1 MSVIA
6 VVTGA
11 GSGIGEAIA
20 RRLAKE
26 PDLHVVL
33 GDLAV
38 DAAEKVA
45 GEIREQGGRASA
57 HRLDV
62 TDEASARTLADHVI
76 QSHGRIDILVNNAG
90 VGVAGT
96 VLDARPED
104 WARMFRVNVDG
115 TFHCC
120 RAVLPHMI
128 QARRGAIV
136 NLGSVAGL
144 VAIRD
149 RAGYSATKG
158 AILALT
164 RAIQA
169 DVIDYGIRVNA
180 VAPGTVDTPWVDRIT
195 APKSDP
201 AAVKRQMAERQ
212 PIHRMGRPDEIAE
225 AVAFLALDT
234 RASFV
239 WGSTLTVDG
248 GLTAF

>member
-1 MSVIA
+1 MGVIA
-6 VVTGA
+6 IVTGG
-11 GSGIGEAIA
+11 GSGIGAAIA
-20 RRLAKE
+20 RRLAAE
-26 PDLHVVL
+26 RDFSVIV
-33 GDLAV
+33 GDV
-38 DAAEKVA
+38 EIGAAERVA
-45 GEIREQGGRASA
+45 EAIRAEGGQASA
-57 HRLDV
+57 YELDV
-62 TDEASARTLADHVI
+62 TDPASAEALARQVMKAY
-76 QSHGRIDILVNNAG
+76 GRIDVLVNNAG

-96 VLDARPED
+96 VLDTRPED

-128 QARRGAIV
+128 EARRGSIV
-136 NLGSVAGL
+136 NLGSVAGM

-195 APKSDP
+195 APKADP
-201 AAVKRQMAERQ
+201 AAVKQAMAERQ
-212 PIHRMGRPDEIAE
+212 PIHRMGRPEEIAE
-225 AVAFLALDT
+225 AVAFLALD
-234 RASFV
+234 RHASFV
-239 WGSTLTVDG
+239 WGATLTVDG
-248 GLTAF
+248 GMTAF